1 LLALNGLETVRRGNS
16 RFLKKAE
23 ETKFMPNLAATIK
36 EEIRRLARKEIRA
49 QMGTTRKAAASHR
62 REIARLKRLLQA
74 QEKKIARL
82 ASQARSSGERASGE
96 EEALQGLRFSP
107 RSVRAQRRRLKL
119 SAQEFAKLVGVSAQ
133 TVYHWEQGKGRPRA
147 AQFAALISVRGIG
160 RREARSRL
168 EDE

>member
-1 LLALNGLETVRRGNS
+1 LLALNGLKTLGREDS
-16 RFLKKAE
+16 RFPKKTE

-62 REIARLKRLLQA
+62 REIARLKRMLQA

-82 ASQARSSGERASGE
+82 ASQARSSGERANGKE
-96 EEALQGLRFSP
+96 DALQGLRFSP

-147 AQFAALISVRGIG
+147 AQFAALISLRGIG

>member
-1 LLALNGLETVRRGNS
+1 
-16 RFLKKAE
+16 
-23 ETKFMPNLAATIK
+23 MPNLAATLK

-62 REIARLKRLLQA
+62 REIARLKRVLQS

-82 ASQARSSGERASGE
+82 ASHAQASDETTNGKEDAVE
-96 EEALQGLRFSP
+96 GLRFSP

-133 TVYHWEQGKGRPRA
+133 TIYHWEQGKGRPRA
-147 AQFAALISVRGIG
+147 AQFAALTSIRGIG
-160 RREARSRL
+160 LREARSRL
-168 EDE
+168 EGD

>member
-1 LLALNGLETVRRGNS
+1 
-16 RFLKKAE
+16 
-23 ETKFMPNLAATIK
+23 MPNLAATIK

-49 QMGTTRKAAASHR
+49 QIGATRKAAALHR

-82 ASQARSSGERASGE
+82 ASQERSSDEKANGK

-119 SAQEFAKLVGVSAQ
+119 SAQEFGKLVGVSAQ

-147 AQFAALISVRGIG
+147 AQFAALIAVRGIG

>member
-1 LLALNGLETVRRGNS
+1 
-16 RFLKKAE
+16 
-23 ETKFMPNLAATIK
+23 MPNLAATIK

-49 QMGTTRKAAASHR
+49 QMGTTRKAAAQHR

-82 ASQARSSGERASGE
+82 AAQERSSGETADDK
-96 EEALQGLRFSP
+96 EEASQGLRFSP

-119 SAQEFAKLVGVSAQ
+119 SAQEFGKLVGVSAQ

-147 AQFAALISVRGIG
+147 PQFAALIAVRGIG